1 MSEQHFREIQ
11 LSGKQL
17 VFLFMTS
24 VVVAVGVFL
33 LGVSV
38 GRGVRANSG
47 EAIDSVEASAA
58 VLPSGEMPAATEL
71 TPADT
76 SYHDSLQG
84 TTTPPAEPEPISE
97 PVDDEPAAEPA
108 APAQTAPPVPAAEV
122 RPQPPAAAAAPAP
135 ATQKP
140 APAAT
145 AKPAPAATDGWY
157 LQIGAY
163 RSRQNADRQVLDL
176 KAKGY
181 AAAVAPTAAGGL
193 YRVRVGPFAERPEAV
208 RQQARLKTEEGIG
221 SSVTR

>member
-38 GRGVRANSG
+38 GRGVPVNSTG
-47 EAIDSVEASAA
+47 AMEDVDQTTAL
-58 VLPSGEMPAATEL
+58 VLPGEMPEPTEL

-76 SYHDSLQG
+76 GFHDNLLG
-84 TTTPPAEPEPISE
+84 TTTPPAEPEPVSE
-97 PVDDEPAAEPA
+97 PVAEEPAEETA
-108 APAQTAPPVPAAEV
+108 APAPPAPRV
-122 RPQPPAAAAAPAP
+122 PPAAAPSTPTTTPPTTAPPSP

-140 APAAT
+140 VASR
-145 AKPAPAATDGWY
+145 PAPAVTDGWFV
-157 LQIGAY
+157 QIGAY
-163 RSRQNADRQVLDL
+163 RSRQNADRQARELV
-176 KAKGY
+176 AKGY
-181 AAAVAPTAAGGL
+181 AAAVSPSGA
-193 YRVRVGPFAERPEAV
+193 YFRVRVGPFAQKPEAD
-208 RQQARLKTEEGIG
+208 RISARLKSEEGTE

>member
-38 GRGVRANSG
+38 GRGVRANTG
-47 EAIDSVEASAA
+47 GPIDGVEESASLVPPA
-58 VLPSGEMPAATEL
+58 EMPAPTEL

-76 SYHDSLQG
+76 GYHDSLQG

-108 APAQTAPPVPAAEV
+108 AEAAPATPEV
-122 RPQPPAAAAAPAP
+122 RPQPPAATPPAATPPPAP

-140 APAAT
+140 APAT
-145 AKPAPAATDGWY
+145 QKPAPAVTDGWY

-163 RSRQNADRQVLDL
+163 RSRQNADRQVQDL

-181 AAAVAPTAAGGL
+181 AAAVAPSAAGGL
-193 YRVRVGPFAERPEAV
+193 YRVRVGPFADRAEAV
-208 RQQARLKTEEGIG
+208 RQQARLKTEEGTG

>member
-38 GRGVRANSG
+38 GRGVRANTG
-47 EAIDSVEASAA
+47 GAMDSVEESAA
-58 VLPSGEMPAATEL
+58 VLPPAEMPAATEL

-76 SYHDSLQG
+76 GYHDSLQG

-108 APAQTAPPVPAAEV
+108 APAQTAPPVAAPEV
-122 RPQPPAAAAAPAP
+122 RPQLPAAAPPPAP
-135 ATQKP
+135 TTQKP
-140 APAAT
+140 APAT

-163 RSRQNADRQVLDL
+163 RSRQNADRQVQDL